1 MDIGSYLQRIDF
13 IVDPKPDLDIL
24 TALHQAHLHSVP
36 FENIDVQLGIPLT
49 ISVQDAYRK
58 IVERGRG
65 GWCYEQNGVFAWA
78 LSSLGFEV
86 TRIAA
91 SVMREERGAVATANH
106 LCLLVKIPGYDKN
119 YLVDVG
125 FGGSLMRP
133 IMLCEG
139 EYKHA
144 PFSVSLKKT
153 ADLFWRFSETL
164 GDQCMTFDFTE
175 QPAHEEQLASR
186 STYLQTDL
194 SSNFVRNLVAQ
205 SRRGESHYVLRGKIF
220 TRRSPDGAE
229 TRETMSSAGELV
241 DVLAKEFRLDVPE
254 VATLWPQIVARHEEL
269 FGSGSL

>member
-1 MDIGSYLQRIDF
+1 MDLGSYLQRIGF
-13 IVDPKPDLDIL
+13 NADPTPDLETL
-24 TALHQAHLHSVP
+24 TALHQAHIHSVP

-65 GWCYEQNGVFAWA
+65 GWCYEQNGVFGWV
-78 LSSLGFEV
+78 LSSLGYEV

-91 SVMREERGAVATANH
+91 NVMREERGAVATANH
-106 LCLLVKIPGYDKN
+106 LCLLVKIPGCDNK

-125 FGGSLMRP
+125 FGGSLMQP
-133 IMLCEG
+133 ILLCED

-144 PFSVSLKKT
+144 PFSLSLKKT
-153 ADLFWRFSETL
+153 ADQFWRFSESL
-164 GDQCMTFDFTE
+164 GDQCMTFDFKE
-175 QPAHEEQLASR
+175 QPAREEQLASR
-186 STYLQTDL
+186 STFLQTDL

-205 SRRGESHYVLRGKIF
+205 SRQGESHYVLRGKVF
-220 TRRSPDGAE
+220 THRSSDGRE
-229 TRETMSSAGELV
+229 TRETLSSADELV
-241 DVLAKEFRLDVPE
+241 DVLAKDFRLDVPE